1 MNTHC
6 NRIEDVSRLSRRE
19 ALRRAG
25 AGFGMVALG
34 GLMNEEALAYSP
46 GGEALPQFPAKAKRI
61 IWLFMGG
68 GVSHVDSF
76 DPKPILQKYHREK
89 IPMKLP
95 SHLRDGSDKVLASPF
110 KFQQYGQSG
119 LPVSE
124 LFPHMAQHADK
135 LCVLRSM
142 YCDSIDHTGATLQT
156 FCGAVS
162 LPRPGIGNWLLYGLG
177 TENNNLP
184 GYVVMGPDQQSGTA
198 TYSPRFLPTWASGTR
213 VNWEYKP
220 GVTAHNALP
229 NLQNAGNL
237 TPDEQRA
244 QLALLKK
251 LNGAYA
257 TDRPHTDPL
266 TARTQSY
273 ELAFRM
279 QAAAPEAFDIT
290 GETAVT
296 KKMYGLDAEHTQ
308 SFGYR
313 CLLARRLAERGVR
326 FIQVQCGKGDGLDW
340 DQHGELEKGHRKNAA
355 ATDQPVG
362 ALLTDLESRG
372 LLDDTLVVWGGE
384 FGRTPTSQGTDGR
397 EHHPHGYTLCLAGAG
412 VRGGHIY
419 GSTDEFG
426 WNAAEKRMHIHDFHA
441 TLLHLMGIDHE
452 KLTYRYSGRDFRLTD
467 VHGNIAH
474 EIIA

>member
-1 MNTHC
+1 MSTHC
-6 NRIEDVSRLSRRE
+6 NRIEDVSLLSRRE

-34 GLMNEEALAYSP
+34 GLLNEESLGNP
-46 GGEALPQFPAKAKRI
+46 GTGVLPQLPARAKRI

-110 KFQQYGQSG
+110 KFQQYGQAG

-124 LFPHMAQHADK
+124 LFPHMAKHADK

-177 TENNNLP
+177 TENQNLP

-198 TYSPRFLPTWASGTR
+198 TYSPRFLPTWTSGTR
-213 VNWEYKP
+213 VNWDYKP
-220 GVTAHNALP
+220 NATAHNALP
-229 NLQNAGNL
+229 NLRNAGNL
-237 TPDEQRA
+237 TVDEQRA

-257 TDRPHTDPL
+257 ADRAQTDPL
-266 TARTQSY
+266 SARTQSY

-290 GETAVT
+290 GETEVT
-296 KKMYGLDAEHTQ
+296 KKMYGLDEGHSQ

-355 ATDQPVG
+355 ATDKPVG
-362 ALLTDLESRG
+362 ALLADHWTTRSSSGAVSLAARRPVRAPTDANIIPTATPSASPGPVSAADIFTVQRMSSAGTPPRNGCTSTTFTRRCCTSWVSTTRNSRTATA
-372 LLDDTLVVWGGE
+372 DA
-384 FGRTPTSQGTDGR
+384 TSG
-397 EHHPHGYTLCLAGAG
+397 
-412 VRGGHIY
+412 
-419 GSTDEFG
+419 
-426 WNAAEKRMHIHDFHA
+426 
-441 TLLHLMGIDHE
+441 
-452 KLTYRYSGRDFRLTD
+452 
-467 VHGNIAH
+467 
-474 EIIA
+474 

>member
-1 MNTHC
+1 M
-6 NRIEDVSRLSRRE
+6 
-19 ALRRAG
+19 
-25 AGFGMVALG
+25 
-34 GLMNEEALAYSP
+34 
-46 GGEALPQFPAKAKRI
+46 
-61 IWLFMGG
+61 
-68 GVSHVDSF
+68 
-76 DPKPILQKYHREK
+76 
-89 IPMKLP
+89 
-95 SHLRDGSDKVLASPF
+95 
-110 KFQQYGQSG
+110 
-119 LPVSE
+119 
-124 LFPHMAQHADK
+124 
-135 LCVLRSM
+135 
-142 YCDSIDHTGATLQT
+142 
-156 FCGAVS
+156 
-162 LPRPGIGNWLLYGLG
+162 
-177 TENNNLP
+177 
-184 GYVVMGPDQQSGTA
+184 
-198 TYSPRFLPTWASGTR
+198 
-213 VNWEYKP
+213 
-220 GVTAHNALP
+220 
-229 NLQNAGNL
+229 
-237 TPDEQRA
+237 
-244 QLALLKK
+244 LKK

-257 TDRPHTDPL
+257 IDRPNTDPL

-290 GETAVT
+290 GETAIT
-296 KKMYGLDAEHTQ
+296 KKMYGLDEEHTQ

-412 VRGGHIY
+412 IRGGHIY

-426 WNAAEKRMHIHDFHA
+426 WNAQEKRMHIHDFHA
-441 TLLHLMGIDHE
+441 TLLYLMGIDHE
-452 KLTYRYSGRDFRLTD
+452 KLTYRCSGRDFRLTD